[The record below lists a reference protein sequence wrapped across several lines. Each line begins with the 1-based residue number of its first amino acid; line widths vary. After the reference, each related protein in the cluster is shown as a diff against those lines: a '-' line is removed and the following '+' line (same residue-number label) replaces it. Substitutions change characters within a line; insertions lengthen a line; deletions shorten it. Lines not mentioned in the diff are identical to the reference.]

1 MPAAIVH
8 LVRHGEVDN
17 PRRIRYGRLPGY
29 RLSARGRDQALAAA
43 RHLEAVPDVVLYA
56 SPLERAVETAEIIAR
71 HLRLGEVARDERLLE
86 TTTVFEGQP
95 KTAPAL
101 PWNWPRLWNPFR
113 PSWGEPFAQVRTRML
128 AAIADLRARHPGR
141 TVVAVSHQSPI
152 WITRQALEQVNPPWC
167 GRVRC
172 GLASVH
178 ALHFDGPGDR
188 YTGHRYWAPPT

>member
-1 MPAAIVH
+1 MPASLVQ

-29 RLSARGRDQALAAA
+29 HLSARGRRQAQAAA
-43 RHLEAVPDVVLYA
+43 VHLEGLRDIVLYA

-71 HLRLGEVARDERLLE
+71 HLNLGDIARDDRLLE
-86 TTTVFEGQP
+86 TTSGFEGKP
-95 KTAPAL
+95 KIAPAL

-113 PSWGEPFAQVRTRML
+113 PSWGEPFATVRARML
-128 AAIADLRARHPGR
+128 AVIADLRARHPDR
-141 TVVAVSHQSPI
+141 TIIAVSHQSPI
-152 WITRQALEQVNPPWC
+152 WITRQAFEHVSPPWC

-178 ALHFDGPGDR
+178 ALRFTGRDGG
-188 YTGHRYWAPPT
+188 YAGHSYWAPP